1 MDNEEL
7 DIVELENEN
16 GETLRLLVERYFYY
30 NGEEFVLLTDD
41 LTGDM
46 GEEASR
52 YIMRV
57 QEVEGEEDM
66 EEFEPIDDDALY
78 EKLQNAVQTVLDE
91 EFDDLDDD

>member
-16 GETLRLLVERYFYY
+16 GETLRLLVDRYFYY

-57 QEVEGEEDM
+57 REVEGEEDM

>member
-1 MDNEEL
+1 MDNEDL

-16 GETLRLLVERYFYY
+16 GETLRLLVDRYFYY
-30 NGEEFVLLTDD
+30 NGEEYVLLTDD

-52 YIMRV
+52 YIMKV
-57 QEVEGEEDM
+57 CAVEGEEDM
-66 EEFEPIDDDALY
+66 EEFEPIDDDELY
-78 EKLQNAVQTVLDE
+78 EKLSNAVQTVLDE